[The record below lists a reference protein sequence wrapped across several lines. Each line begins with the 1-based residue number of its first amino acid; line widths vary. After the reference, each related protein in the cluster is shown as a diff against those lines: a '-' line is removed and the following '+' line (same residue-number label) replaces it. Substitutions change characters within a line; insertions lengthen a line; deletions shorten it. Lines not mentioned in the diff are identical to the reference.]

1 MNLVQEKVFHYSQDS
16 MSKTVEY
23 YVSIDSRN
31 RNRAL
36 WPSSSR
42 FEVRFE
48 PHASY
53 EGATIHRAF
62 KNVESIEVVE
72 VIYPNTNNVLDQMYL
87 LLAIPEL
94 DGNIE
99 CSDGSLNRPLA
110 KLVPSYTI
118 GNYVVCKYTDDDS
131 RPRKEFQSPGGRI
144 DKMTL
149 EFRSYDNTIFS
160 FGTDAIEPSNPN
172 PLLQVS
178 VTLKVTV
185 VQPYI
190 V

>member
-1 MNLVQEKVFHYSQDS
+1 
-16 MSKTVEY
+16 MSKSLEY
-23 YVSIDSRN
+23 YVSVDSRD
-31 RNRAL
+31 RNRTQ
-36 WPSSSR
+36 WPSSSQ

-48 PHASY
+48 PHGSY
-53 EGATIHRAF
+53 TGATIHRAF

-110 KLVPSYTI
+110 KLVPSYTL
-118 GNYVVCKYTDDDS
+118 GNYVVCKYPEDDS
-131 RPRKEFQSPGGRI
+131 RPRKDFQSPGGRI
-144 DKMTL
+144 DKMTFEL
-149 EFRSYDNTIFS
+149 RTYDNTVFS
-160 FGTDAIEPSNPN
+160 FGTDTVAPTAPN

-178 VTLKVTV
+178 VTLKITV
-185 VQPYI
+185 AQPYI